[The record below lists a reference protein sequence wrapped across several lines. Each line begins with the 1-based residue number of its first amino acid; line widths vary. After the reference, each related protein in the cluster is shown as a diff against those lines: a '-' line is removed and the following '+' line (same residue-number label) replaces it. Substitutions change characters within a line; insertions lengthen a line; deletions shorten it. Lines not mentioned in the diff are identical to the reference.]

1 LNKNTTVPFKLN
13 QGFLTEWNH
22 ERKSRRKS
30 EREIE
35 GNGEVSKLAGERA
48 SRKKEV

>member
-1 LNKNTTVPFKLN
+1 M
-13 QGFLTEWNH
+13 E
-22 ERKSRRKS
+22 S

>member
-1 LNKNTTVPFKLN
+1 MKGN
-13 QGFLTEWNH
+13 QK
-22 ERKSRRKS
+22 RKSRRKS
-30 EREIE
+30 EKEVE